1 VAITLKGVYSALKA
15 EGYTGPDSD
24 ATALAK
30 FALDNEITIKGNDGV
45 AVDIVKL
52 GAPAKVAKSVT
63 IAADEPVA
71 APAVNID
78 EAVQKAI
85 AGIEAKIVKG
95 FAGAAAGRPNFAG
108 EFSVK
113 SGDERRYDT
122 KIKSGQAVYK
132 DYSDALAM
140 GNWFASRVN
149 QGQGKFETAK
159 KFWGA
164 YAENATRKGFSEST
178 MEAGGATIP
187 GYLEADVQELA
198 LSYGLARKLCR
209 YVRTNTDTYSRPRV
223 AGDIRFYYPGEA
235 AAGTD
240 DAANRVWDQIK
251 GTVKKG
257 YGLAKVT
264 KELQADSVV
273 DIMEDAMRSLMRS
286 ATKIE
291 DDSLFNGTGAGAAS
305 PATYIPGVTGI
316 VRTFGT
322 TATDDSRSVTGGDT
336 MAAHTL
342 ANLMTLMGLP
352 GNFGGGQNNVFIC
365 SPVALTNILFR
376 LGLSQGGATYAEYA
390 NFGAVPRILGR
401 PVIVTE
407 VMNKT
412 VSLGSDLT
420 DVLYGDVSL
429 AATFVERQGIEID
442 VSEHVYWTTD
452 EVGVK
457 CTVRHDINVHDL
469 GSTTAQGPLGS
480 LFQT

>member
-1 VAITLKGVYSALKA
+1 MAITLKGVYSALKA
-15 EGYTGPDSD
+15 HGYTGADDD
-24 ATALAK
+24 AKALAK
-30 FALDNEITIKGNDGV
+30 YALDNSIELTGEDG
-45 AVDIVKL
+45 
-52 GAPAKVAKSVT
+52 KSVDVLSLAKPAT
-63 IAADEPVA
+63 KAVKIAAEPEAVA
-71 APAVNID
+71 PQPEAVNVE
-78 EAVQKAI
+78 EAVQKAV
-85 AGIEAKIVKG
+85 AGIEAKIIKG
-95 FAGAAAGRPNFAG
+95 FSLNRPNLAPIA
-108 EFSVK
+108 SVK
-113 SGDERRYDT
+113 SGAERRYEA
-122 KIKSGQAVYK
+122 KIKNGQAVYS
-132 DYSDALAM
+132 DYGDALAM
-140 GNWFASRVN
+140 GNWFASRVM
-149 QGQGKFETAK
+149 QGQGKYETAK
-159 KFWGA
+159 KFWSV
-164 YAENATRKGFSEST
+164 YAENATRKGFTEST
-178 MEAGGATIP
+178 MESGGATVP
-187 GYLEADVQELA
+187 DYLEANVQELA

-209 YVRTNTDTYSRPRV
+209 YVRTPTDNYARPRV
-223 AGDIRFYYPGEA
+223 TGDIRFYYPGEA
-235 AAGTD
+235 ASGTD
-240 DAANRVWDQIK
+240 DSANRTWDQIK

-291 DDSLFNGTGAGAAS
+291 DDTLFNGTGAGAAS
-305 PATYIPGVTGI
+305 PATYIPGVRGI
-316 VRTFGT
+316 VNIFGT

-376 LGLSQGGATYAEYA
+376 LGLSQGGATYAEYQ

-429 AATFVERQGIEID
+429 TATFVERQGIEID

-469 GSTTAQGPLGS
+469 GSTTAQGPLGA